1 MVVPGPAAS
10 GVLWTTC
17 PSRPWSPSLIHTEY
31 MNAEGGLE
39 RRTRDELVPSEFD
52 FEQHV
57 STLSLGLQS
66 SARSADVLLLPATF
80 GDEHPGGFPELTPDV
95 FGYLREHLPEGV
107 TVEAAVDE
115 EDYAE
120 YSFWSSI
127 EIILPVLLVADLTT
141 IDVVTSLLV
150 AYVKNLLTRERLK
163 DGHVRSNIHVV
174 VSPDGSIALN
184 HAYEG
189 PADTFERAMADLSR
203 HIENRQGTTENRED
217 PCA

>member
-1 MVVPGPAAS
+1 
-10 GVLWTTC
+10 
-17 PSRPWSPSLIHTEY
+17 
-31 MNAEGGLE
+31 MNAKGGLE

-52 FEQHV
+52 FEQHL
-57 STLSLGLQS
+57 STLSPGVQS
-66 SARSADVLLLPATF
+66 SARSADVLLLPAI
-80 GDEHPGGFPELTPDV
+80 GDEHPGGFFPELTPNV
-95 FGYLREHLPEGV
+95 LGYLREHLPEGA
-107 TVEAAVDE
+107 TVEAAVDD

-120 YSFWSSI
+120 YSYWSSI

-174 VSPDGSIALN
+174 VSPDGSIAL
-184 HAYEG
+184 HHVYEG